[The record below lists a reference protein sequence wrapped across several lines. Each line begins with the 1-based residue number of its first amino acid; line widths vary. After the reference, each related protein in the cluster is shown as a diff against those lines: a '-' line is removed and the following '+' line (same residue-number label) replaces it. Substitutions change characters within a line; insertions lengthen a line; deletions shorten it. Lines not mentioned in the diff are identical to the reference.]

1 MKRTTLCG
9 LMAACA
15 LTWAALPVRASA
27 ARMVPVQVD
36 GTVLP
41 TVNYLTDGVTYAP
54 LRNLL
59 DAFGGWEIAWDST
72 EKVAVAWS
80 EDLRLTADPDA
91 GTITAGGITYSGRG
105 FVERG
110 RTYVPVRLVAN
121 LCGGSAS
128 WDRFLGGA
136 AVTSPDARHDAADL
150 YWLSRIIS
158 AESRGE
164 AMEGQ
169 IAVGNGVLNRVAAEE
184 FPDTIPAVIFDRK
197 HDVQFTPVAN
207 GTVFITPAETSV
219 EAARRTLDGV
229 NTVGA
234 ALYFYA
240 PELSQGTWINANR
253 TYLMTIGCH
262 RFYL

>member
-15 LTWAALPVRASA
+15 LTWAALPGRASA

-54 LRNLL
+54 LRSLL
-59 DAFGGWEIAWDST
+59 DAFGGWEISWDSA
-72 EKVAVAWS
+72 EQVAVAQS
-80 EDLRLTADPDA
+80 ENLRLTADPDA
-91 GTITAGGITYSGRG
+91 DTITAGGATYSGKV

-110 RTYVPVRLVAN
+110 RTYVPVRLVAD

-128 WDRFLGGA
+128 WDRYLGGA
-136 AVTSPDARHDAADL
+136 AVTSPDAQHDAADL

-169 IAVGNGVLNRVAAEE
+169 IAVGNVVLNRVAAEE
-184 FPDTIPAVIFDRK
+184 FPDTIP
-197 HDVQFTPVAN
+197 P
-207 GTVFITPAETSV
+207 
-219 EAARRTLDGV
+219 
-229 NTVGA
+229 
-234 ALYFYA
+234 
-240 PELSQGTWINANR
+240 
-253 TYLMTIGCH
+253 
-262 RFYL
+262 